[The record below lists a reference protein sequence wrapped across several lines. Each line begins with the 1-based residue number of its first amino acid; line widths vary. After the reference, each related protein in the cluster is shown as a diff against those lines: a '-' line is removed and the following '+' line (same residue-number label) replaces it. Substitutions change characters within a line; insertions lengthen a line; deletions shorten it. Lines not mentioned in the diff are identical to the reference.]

1 MDSYSSEALHMVGE
15 RVGHLWPESGRTA
28 LGTPPADG
36 RAPRVPTI
44 RIAASLLGI
53 WLLPGWAW
61 AQASAVRTTGLPS
74 GLDWTFNFDAG
85 WGTFG
90 FANSL
95 FENPREDV
103 DDNLS
108 DQWLE
113 GSIKAKLSG
122 RYVSGNSSEIF
133 GSLSAVGERTYASAP
148 DLVGPEVS
156 SFEVEDASIG
166 WRSGTA
172 LPIGE
177 NAVEFVVGRAPY
189 QLGHGMLL
197 YDGGAEG
204 GTRGGYWTN
213 ARKAFELA
221 AIGSF
226 RPGPH
231 TVEVFYLDRN
241 ELPEADTG
249 TRVWGA
255 NYELAAA
262 DRSTLGF
269 SYLGLT
275 AEPLRRPRRDG
286 AHVFNA
292 RAYTAPFPAV
302 RDLAFEAEYAAERN
316 EDRLDANAWTAQ
328 ASYTL
333 SSVRWT
339 PSLAYRY
346 AFFEGDDPDTPVS
359 EGFDPLMPGF
369 HDWGTWWQGEIAG
382 EYFLSNS
389 NLVSNMLRLHVVPS
403 SGVEAGLLLFKF
415 ALDEPASFA
424 PGVTAKDIALEA
436 DVYVDWSINEHF
448 TASFVAAFANPQA
461 AAEQG
466 FGRTKNFSYGMV
478 FIAYSY

>member
-1 MDSYSSEALHMVGE
+1 MVGE
-15 RVGHLWPESGRTA
+15 RTA
-28 LGTPPADG
+28 IYGLNAVAPPLAWRLLRG
-36 RAPRVPTI
+36 ERPRVSTI
-44 RIAASLLGI
+44 RIATLLFGL
-53 WLLPGWAW
+53 LLPLTAG
-61 AQASAVRTTGLPS
+61 AQPPAERTTGLPS
-74 GLDWTFNFDAG
+74 GLDWTFNFDAA

-103 DDNLS
+103 DENLS

-133 GSLSAVGERTYASAP
+133 GSFGAVGERTYASAP

-166 WRSGTA
+166 WRSGQA
-172 LPIGE
+172 LSIGA
-177 NAVEFVVGRAPY
+177 NAVEFIVGRAPY

-213 ARKAFELA
+213 ARKVFEFA
-221 AIGSF
+221 AIGRF

-231 TVEVFYLDRN
+231 TVEAFYIDRN

-249 TRVWGA
+249 TRLWGA
-255 NYELAAA
+255 NYELAAGEH
-262 DRSTLGF
+262 STFGVTYF
-269 SYLGLT
+269 T
-275 AEPLRRPRRDG
+275 VAAEPLRRPRRDG
-286 AHVFNA
+286 ERVFNA
-292 RAYTAPFPAV
+292 RAYTAPFPAA
-302 RDLAFEAEYAAERN
+302 RDLAFEVEYAAERN

-328 ASYTL
+328 ATYTL
-333 SSVRWT
+333 SGVRWT
-339 PSLAYRY
+339 PSLTYRY
-346 AFFEGDDPDTPVS
+346 AFFEGDDPATPVS
-359 EGFDPLMPGF
+359 EAFDPLMPGF

-382 EYFLSNS
+382 EYFLANS
-389 NLVSNMLRLHVVPS
+389 NLISNLLRVHVVPS
-403 SGVEAGLLLFKF
+403 SAVEAGLLLFKF
-415 ALDEPASFA
+415 GLDEPASFA
-424 PGVTAKDIALEA
+424 PGVTAKDIAFEA
-436 DVYVDWSINEHF
+436 DMYVDWSINDHF

-478 FIAYSY
+478 FLAYSY

>member
-1 MDSYSSEALHMVGE
+1 MDSRYAEALHIVGE
-15 RVGHLWPESGRTA
+15 RSGHLWPDPGTLRLPGRLLT
-28 LGTPPADG
+28 GEH
-36 RAPRVPTI
+36 PRVLII

-53 WLLPGWAW
+53 LLLPGWAW
-61 AQASAVRTTGLPS
+61 AQAPPERSTGLPS

-95 FENPREDV
+95 FQNPREDV
-103 DDNLS
+103 EENLS

-133 GSLSAVGERTYASAP
+133 GSFSAVGERTYASAP

-156 SFEVEDASIG
+156 SFDIEDASIG
-166 WRSGTA
+166 WRSGKA
-172 LPIGE
+172 LSIGE
-177 NAVEFVVGRAPY
+177 NAVEFIVGRAPY

-204 GTRGGYWTN
+204 GSRGGYWTN
-213 ARKAFELA
+213 ARKVFELA
-221 AIGSF
+221 AIGRF

-231 TVEVFYLDRN
+231 TIEAFYLDRN

-255 NYELAAA
+255 NYELASGDHSTFGLTYFGLAA
-262 DRSTLGF
+262 DSR
-269 SYLGLT
+269 
-275 AEPLRRPRRDG
+275 RRPRRDG

-292 RAYTAPFPAV
+292 RAYTAPIPAV
-302 RDLAFEAEYAAERN
+302 RDLVFEGEYAAERN
-316 EDRLDANAWTAQ
+316 GDRLDANAWTAQ
-328 ASYTL
+328 AAYTL
-333 SSVRWT
+333 SGVRWT
-339 PSLAYRY
+339 PSLTYRY
-346 AFFEGDDPDTPVS
+346 AFFGGDDPATPVS
-359 EGFDPLMPGF
+359 EAFDPLMPGF

-389 NLVSNMLRLHVVPS
+389 NLISNLVRFHVVPS
-403 SGVEAGLLLFKF
+403 SAVEAGLLLFKF
-415 ALDEPASFA
+415 GLHEPASFA
-424 PGVTAKDIALEA
+424 PGVTAKDMAFEA
-436 DVYVDWSINEHF
+436 DLYVDWSINDHF